1 VTCEICPAASAGIT
15 YKKRSLAIKVLGMNR
30 RELAV
35 GLTTLALLFSGAAH
49 AQGFLDLVKHAI
61 PHEQKEYR
69 SGTIS
74 REQALALYS
83 PQQMKNSF
91 EACLDQFPANK
102 PINVASVPQHMK
114 PMALCSDSFA
124 VLYSI
129 RSKTPLVV
137 VERLN
142 ADRLRDAK
150 GEQRT
155 NDFYPDPRIP
165 KEGRAELSDF
175 RSMVPAVDRGHQAA
189 AGNAPSPRA
198 MQQSFA
204 LSNMVGQDPDNNRKA
219 FNKIESDVRKFALR
233 SGGDV
238 FVFTGPLF
246 DTDFVTIGANK
257 VWKPTRLYKLVYDA
271 QSHRAWGYVLENKPT
286 AVAPP
291 LDYASF
297 VQTTGLHLLDH
308 LPIAGTAGRG

>member
-1 VTCEICPAASAGIT
+1 
-15 YKKRSLAIKVLGMNR
+15 MNR

-49 AQGFLDLVKHAI
+49 AQGFFDLVKHAI

-74 REQALALYS
+74 QEQALALYS
-83 PQQMKNSF
+83 PQQMQNSF
-91 EACLDQFPANK
+91 EACFDQFPVNK
-102 PINVASVPQHMK
+102 PINVASVPQHMR

-124 VLYSI
+124 VLYSL

-142 ADRLRDAK
+142 AERLRDAK

-175 RSMVPAVDRGHQAA
+175 RSQVPSVDRGHLSPAA
-189 AGNAPSPRA
+189 DSATKKGMS
-198 MQQSFA
+198 QSFA

-219 FNKIESDVRKFALR
+219 FNKIESDIRKFALR

-271 QSHRAWGYVLENKPT
+271 QSHRAWGYVLENKP
-286 AVAPP
+286 VNVERPM
-291 LDYASF
+291 DYPSF
-297 VQTTGLHLLDH
+297 VKTTGLHLLDH